1 MATFQ
6 EIVANLTE
14 ARARIKS
21 GVLADVE
28 SNGLAL
34 SAYLKKHNL
43 EPTAGNFY
51 KAITVLANTLVWVV
65 KPAALVAAEQ
75 NKRPTII
82 SEHASAQNPDDF
94 AAKVRAGEKKDADAK
109 EHAD

>member
-1 MATFQ
+1 MRLPLPPQKDNAMAIE
-6 EIVANLTE
+6 EIVAAVNE
-14 ARARIKS
+14 ARARIKT
-21 GVLADVE
+21 GVLADVQ

-34 SAYLKKHNL
+34 SAYLTKHKL
-43 EPTAGNFY
+43 EPTPDNFY

-82 SEHASAQNPDDF
+82 SEHAAAQNPDDF
-94 AAKVRAGEKKDADAK
+94 EAKVRAG
-109 EHAD
+109 